1 MVGVKTTPKRPKGSF
16 KWVDPKTGI
25 GYRKKLRCIAMTD
38 PGWAYLCD
46 NKQRIINALERM
58 GGLIQKNEY
67 EGDIWYSQNISA
79 LLDAIAKGPPS
90 PAEMAAEDSPLEINC

>member
-58 GGLIQKNEY
+58 GGLIQKTNMKATS
-67 EGDIWYSQNISA
+67 G
-79 LLDAIAKGPPS
+79 IAKTS
-90 PAEMAAEDSPLEINC
+90 AHYLTRLQRVHQVQQKWQQKTLH